1 MSKLTGKTR
10 LRVLTRLFH
19 PPVLVLQVQISG
31 FITTSTGG
39 HVDSEK
45 MNWWIDASAEQLLTF
60 NKQKTFD
67 IFKSPS
73 IDTEDPDDD

>member
-10 LRVLTRLFH
+10 LRVLTRLFR
-19 PPVLVLQVQISG
+19 PSVLILQVQVSG

-39 HVDSEK
+39 YVDSEK
-45 MNWWIDASAEQLLTF
+45 MNWWIDASAEHLLTF

-67 IFKSPS
+67 IFKAPTL
-73 IDTEDPDDD
+73 DTEDSGDD